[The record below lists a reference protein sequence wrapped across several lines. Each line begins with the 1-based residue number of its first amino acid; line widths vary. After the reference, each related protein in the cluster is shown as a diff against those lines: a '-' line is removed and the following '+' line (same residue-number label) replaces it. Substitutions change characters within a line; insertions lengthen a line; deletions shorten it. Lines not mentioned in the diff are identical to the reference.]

1 MKNPIFYLLTL
12 CILFAFTH
20 ISNIPEYYS
29 IDSDYSVVIKGTSNV
44 HDWQSI
50 VEEMKSDI
58 KVSVN
63 EEGVLQ
69 IKSCDLSIPVK
80 SIKSEKGSIMDKKT
94 RKAMKESEYPN
105 VKFSLTG
112 FDAVDLSRKNFESTV
127 KGELRIAGV
136 TNQIDFDIKGTYSS
150 TNSIEIKGSHNL
162 KMTDFGIDPP
172 VALLGAM
179 KTGDDVTVE
188 FRINLKAD

>member
-12 CILFAFTH
+12 CILFAFTYT
-20 ISNIPEYYS
+20 SNIPEYYS

-44 HDWQSI
+44 HDWQST
-50 VEEMKSDI
+50 VEEMKSDVE
-58 KVSVN
+58 VSVDG
-63 EEGVLQ
+63 EGILQ
-69 IKSCDLSIPVK
+69 IRSCELSIPVK

-105 VKFSLTG
+105 VNFRLTG
-112 FDAVDLSRKNFESTV
+112 FNAVDLSRKNFESTV
-127 KGELRIAGV
+127 KGDLRIAGV
-136 TNQIDFDIKGTYSS
+136 TNPIEFDVKGTYSS
-150 TNSIEIKGSHNL
+150 SNNIEIKGSHDL
-162 KMTDFGIDPP
+162 KMTDYGIDPP

-188 FRINLKAD
+188 FKINLKAD